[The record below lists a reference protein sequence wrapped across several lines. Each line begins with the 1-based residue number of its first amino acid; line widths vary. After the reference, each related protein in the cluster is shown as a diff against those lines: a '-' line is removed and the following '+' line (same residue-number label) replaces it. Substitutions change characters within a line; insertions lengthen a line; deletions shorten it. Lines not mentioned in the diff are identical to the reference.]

1 MFGPETE
8 AVDPLDPRDTRIMG
22 CLCTLKSVRFV
33 RDGTL
38 KLLLLLS
45 RGEVVLEFELN
56 TVEPLHNG
64 HLGDGGKSPLWRGGR

>member
-1 MFGPETE
+1 MLFAREKN
-8 AVDPLDPRDTRIMG
+8 
-22 CLCTLKSVRFV
+22 CSLKSVRSV

-45 RGEVVLEFELN
+45 IGEVVLEFELN

-64 HLGDGGKSPLWRGGR
+64 HLGDRGKWLLRGGRGVIR

>member
-1 MFGPETE
+1 MLFAREKN
-8 AVDPLDPRDTRIMG
+8 
-22 CLCTLKSVRFV
+22 CTLKSVRFV

-64 HLGDGGKSPLWRGGR
+64 HLGDGGKWPLWRGGR

>member
-1 MFGPETE
+1 MPF
-8 AVDPLDPRDTRIMG
+8 ARKKNCR
-22 CLCTLKSVRFV
+22 LKSVRFV

-64 HLGDGGKSPLWRGGR
+64 HPVDKGKWPLRGGRGVIR

>member
-1 MFGPETE
+1 MLFAPEKN
-8 AVDPLDPRDTRIMG
+8 
-22 CLCTLKSVRFV
+22 CNLKSVRFV

-56 TVEPLHNG
+56 ILVPRSRM
-64 HLGDGGKSPLWRGGR
+64 LGNCREVKH

>member
-1 MFGPETE
+1 MLFAREKN
-8 AVDPLDPRDTRIMG
+8 
-22 CLCTLKSVRFV
+22 CSLKSVRFV

-56 TVEPLHNG
+56 IVEALHNG
-64 HLGDGGKSPLWRGGR
+64 HLGDTGKWPSWRGGR

>member
-1 MFGPETE
+1 MLFALEE
-8 AVDPLDPRDTRIMG
+8 N
-22 CLCTLKSVRFV
+22 CSLKFV

-56 TVEPLHNG
+56 TGTHCVELK
-64 HLGDGGKSPLWRGGR
+64 LIKFQSMFI

>member
-1 MFGPETE
+1 MLFAREKN
-8 AVDPLDPRDTRIMG
+8 
-22 CLCTLKSVRFV
+22 CSLKSVRSA

-56 TVEPLHNG
+56 TVEPLYNG
-64 HLGDGGKSPLWRGGR
+64 HLGDGGKWPLWRGGEVGM

>member
-1 MFGPETE
+1 MPF
-8 AVDPLDPRDTRIMG
+8 ARKKNCR
-22 CLCTLKSVRFV
+22 LKSVRFV

-56 TVEPLHNG
+56 TVDPLHNG
-64 HLGDGGKSPLWRGGR
+64 HPWTEESGRCGEVAVKGR

>member
-1 MFGPETE
+1 MLFALEE
-8 AVDPLDPRDTRIMG
+8 N
-22 CLCTLKSVRFV
+22 CSLKFV

-56 TVEPLHNG
+56 ILVPRSRMLANFREVKH
-64 HLGDGGKSPLWRGGR
+64 